1 MLQMK
6 AIKEQEIS
14 KQGCVS
20 RETVV
25 TGTVINRNDDH

>member
-25 TGTVINRNDDH
+25 TVINRNDDH